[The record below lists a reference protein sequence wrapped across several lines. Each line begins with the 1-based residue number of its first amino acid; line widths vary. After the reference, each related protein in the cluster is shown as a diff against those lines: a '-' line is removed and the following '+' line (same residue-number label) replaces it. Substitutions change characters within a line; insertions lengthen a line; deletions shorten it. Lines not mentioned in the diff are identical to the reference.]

1 MDGHISNTLNKKLMM
16 ECNNLG
22 VVQLESGRFVEATQC
37 FTAALDFMKSILDQE
52 IHSPSPTT
60 IVGNCSTPTSNSR
73 ANQSQACRVRVCA
86 PTANPAIPPNQDHEI
101 SLHPAS
107 SSPDYVFQSP
117 IYFSEEAL
125 INNRLPLA
133 NLVLSLLFNLAL
145 SHHSIAMQDPTAT
158 HSLQPALLHYLLAFS
173 VQVQHGIDLSS
184 IHTLGLINNVSQL
197 LNCMG
202 DKERAQ
208 RCFEYLLSSL
218 MLLVDQSRGHLEPP
232 VMRLVERLV
241 QNAAC
246 AVLGSSSTAQAA

>member
-1 MDGHISNTLNKKLMM
+1 MDNMIFKKLMM
-16 ECNNLG
+16 EFNNLG
-22 VVQLESGRFVEATQC
+22 VVQLESGRFIEARQC
-37 FTAALDFMKSILDQE
+37 FAAALNLMKEIIDQE
-52 IHSPSPTT
+52 IHTPSSR
-60 IVGNCSTPTSNSR
+60 VGDGRTPVSSR
-73 ANQSQACRVRVCA
+73 VNQPQSCRVRVCA
-86 PTANPAIPPNQDHEI
+86 PSCNQERASSQAHRDI
-101 SLHPAS
+101 SLQLDS
-107 SSPDYVFQSP
+107 TTPDYVFRSP

-145 SHHSIAMQDPTAT
+145 SHHSIAMQDPTST
-158 HSLQPALLHYLLAFS
+158 NSLQPALLHYLLAFS

-218 MLLVDQSRGHLEPP
+218 MLLVDQSRGQLEPP
-232 VMRLVERLV
+232 VMRLLERLV

-246 AVLGSSSTAQAA
+246 AVLGSSSAAQAA